1 MNLCC
6 PFVPFSEPQQV
17 NSFSVKFFCESCTS
31 GFLARLYHSK
41 RCNVL
46 LDTRLVYLEI
56 WFLNKA
62 YKWDKRKFISPPL
75 TERFGCKKAIFLVIL
90 DLPCFHCLEMRCE
103 RSGFCNR
110 MGMQSLGVCSV
121 GVTKQNG
128 MEAFCTWHQFS
139 CSVRQRPF
147 HWFGGI
153 CPFPHRRPSL
163 SPEKREK
170 FLAHSL
176 RTLFA
181 PHLLY
186 RSLSCSFLVAHGRR
200 QATVARLAGDGG

>member
-1 MNLCC
+1 MHLCC

-31 GFLARLYHSK
+31 GLLARLYHSK
-41 RCNVL
+41 RCNIL

-75 TERFGCKKAIFLVIL
+75 TERFGCKKTIFFWWSWTFPDSIVLKWG
-90 DLPCFHCLEMRCE
+90 E
-103 RSGFCNR
+103 RSGFCNC

-121 GVTKQNG
+121 GVTKQNE

-139 CSVRQRPF
+139 CSVRQSHSTDSAKSARSLIVAPLSHLKKGKSF
-147 HWFGGI
+147 WPTPSEPYLPRTSRI
-153 CPFPHRRPSL
+153 APSL
-163 SPEKREK
+163 VPS
-170 FLAHSL
+170 
-176 RTLFA
+176 
-181 PHLLY
+181 
-186 RSLSCSFLVAHGRR
+186 
-200 QATVARLAGDGG
+200 